1 MDEDWF
7 ADWPGK
13 DPSFD
18 ALFNLDNEDSINEIG
33 RKRPPLQ
40 ASSELEKEVRD
51 PVPVM
56 DNVKAIADAGEEFG
70 PVTKAYKNVVEHET
84 EKKLQ
89 ALESFR
95 QNILEE
101 NEKKIRAKCEEMFK
115 EVSTN
120 SQKFFQAIKHQEKLL
135 AEEITKREMEK

>member
-7 ADWPGK
+7 VDWPGK

-18 ALFNLDNEDSINEIG
+18 ALFNLDNEDFINEIG

-56 DNVKAIADAGEEFG
+56 DNVKAIADAGKDFG
-70 PVTKAYKNVVEHET
+70 EVT
-84 EKKLQ
+84 
-89 ALESFR
+89 
-95 QNILEE
+95 
-101 NEKKIRAKCEEMFK
+101 RAF
-115 EVSTN
+115 
-120 SQKFFQAIKHQEKLL
+120 
-135 AEEITKREMEK
+135 